1 MSINEMKILA
11 VGDVVGPEAVAAL
24 SEKLRKY
31 KSDNNICFTVVNGE
45 NASVGNGIDT
55 QSAKQIIEA
64 GADVI
69 TTGNHVWKKRDIRTF
84 LDDSSQIVRPVNYP
98 SSAPG
103 NGYTKLNID
112 GYIFLVINV
121 LGTVYLEPLDNPFM
135 SVSKVLANE
144 EGKYDFAV
152 LDIHAEAT
160 SEKIALANYFDGR
173 INIIFGTHTH
183 VTTADERIFPRGTGY
198 ITDLGMSGPVDSVL
212 GVKTDCIIEKF
223 TTMLPVRF
231 ELASGDIEING
242 AVFTLDTSSGRITDV
257 RRVKI

>member
-1 MSINEMKILA
+1 LPVNQMKILA
-11 VGDVVGPEAVAAL
+11 VGDIVGPEAVFVL
-24 SEKLRKY
+24 SDRLRNY
-31 KSDNNICFTVVNGE
+31 KSENNIRFAVVNGE

-55 QSAKQIIEA
+55 QSAKQILEA

-84 LDDSSQIVRPVNYP
+84 LEDSDQIIRPVNYP
-98 SSAPG
+98 SSVPG
-103 NGYTKLNID
+103 NGYTKINID

-121 LGTVYLEPLDNPFM
+121 LGTVYLDPLENPFE
-135 SVSKVLANE
+135 SVAKVLKYE

-160 SEKIALANYFDGR
+160 SEKIALANYFDGK

-183 VTTADERIFPRGTGY
+183 VTTADERILPRGTGY

-212 GVKTDCIIEKF
+212 GVKTECIIEKF
-223 TTMLPVRF
+223 TTMLPVKF
-231 ELASGDIEING
+231 EIAEGNIEING
-242 AVFTLDTSSGRITDV
+242 TLFTLDTSNGRVVEIK
-257 RRVKI
+257 RVKI